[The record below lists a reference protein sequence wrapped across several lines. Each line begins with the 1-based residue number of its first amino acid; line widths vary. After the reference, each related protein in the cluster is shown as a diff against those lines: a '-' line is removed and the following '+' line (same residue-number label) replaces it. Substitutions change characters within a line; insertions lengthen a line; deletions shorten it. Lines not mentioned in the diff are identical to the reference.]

1 MSCLI
6 CGAEVGTIVS
16 CLTCAMLDG
25 RVNLLKL
32 NHLSGVVSNNARC
45 ITKVQS
51 RIIWSY
57 TIGVD
62 IRFRERTYIIWQPI
76 DSSSHQITCNI
87 DQSSSSRPPQHL
99 EEARHWPL
107 LIIIK
112 LIEVTSWNRLESR
125 WDPWRIDGV
134 DDNWSKEFRII
145 YDHIC
150 WNTVSNNIGIV
161 TSSLDYGVGEAR
173 RMSLWE
179 FLIREDPRGEE
190 CVQLIHTRVYAG

>member
-1 MSCLI
+1 MSCET
-6 CGAEVGTIVS
+6 EVGTIVS

-62 IRFRERTYIIWQPI
+62 IRFRKRTYIIWQPI

-107 LIIIK
+107 LIIIE
-112 LIEVTSWNRLESR
+112 LIEVTS
-125 WDPWRIDGV
+125 
-134 DDNWSKEFRII
+134 
-145 YDHIC
+145 
-150 WNTVSNNIGIV
+150 
-161 TSSLDYGVGEAR
+161 
-173 RMSLWE
+173 
-179 FLIREDPRGEE
+179 
-190 CVQLIHTRVYAG
+190 